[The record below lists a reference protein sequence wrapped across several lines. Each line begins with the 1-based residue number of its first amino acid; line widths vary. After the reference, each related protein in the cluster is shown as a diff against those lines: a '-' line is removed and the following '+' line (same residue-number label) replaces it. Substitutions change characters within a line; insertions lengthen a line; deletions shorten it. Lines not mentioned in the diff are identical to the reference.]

1 MSSKNITMEER
12 IETAIRNTQD
22 LYLSDTLP
30 WVVGYSGGKDST
42 ATLQL
47 IWKAIS
53 ALPADR
59 RSKPIHVIS
68 TDTLVE
74 NPVVAIWVTNS
85 LMAMQKAA
93 QEQQMPVI
101 PHRLTPKL
109 EDRFWVNLIGKGYP
123 APRPLFRWCTS
134 RLKINASNTF
144 ITELANNQGEAIL
157 VLGSRKAESQARDKV
172 LSRYQNST
180 RELLSR
186 NAETNLDRVWVYT
199 PVSTWTSDD
208 VWEYLIENENPWN
221 YDNIELF
228 HIYRG
233 ATPDAECP
241 LVVDKSTPSCGDSRF
256 GCFVCTMVSE
266 DKSMQAM
273 IQNDEDRRWM
283 MPLLNFRN
291 EFLKTEGDR
300 DLREFTKMDG
310 SLQLQFIALRSG
322 GRATPSSRPG
332 KVVDEKVVKRLTTTS
347 IDEEGY
353 PLPNRKVLVLETRV
367 LESDGEKRETTYK
380 VEKIATLVHG
390 PYTQKYRETML
401 EELLRAQETIRGN
414 LPESVSEF
422 SIITPEELEEIRR
435 IWVLQKREFEDSV
448 PDIYL
453 RATERAYPSPELDE
467 TTPFRPDDIRLLRD
481 VCMEMAID
489 SPQSRPFDSKQMLF
503 NVLREQLGIQHGYRG
518 AIRRVGL
525 HRELENVLEMR
536 SFDSEDQALD
546 FALQRKAG
554 GNELMYEMRDA
565 ADVFTYIPEK
575 QPVQEQE
582 A

>member
-1 MSSKNITMEER
+1 MVIENITMEKR

-53 ALPADR
+53 ALPVGK

-85 LMAMQKAA
+85 LEAMQKAA
-93 QEQQMPVI
+93 QEQQMPII

-157 VLGSRKAESQARDKV
+157 VLGSRKAESNARDKV
-172 LSRYQNST
+172 LARYENST

-186 NAETNLDRVWVYT
+186 NADANLDRVWVYT

-208 VWEYLIENENPWN
+208 VWEYLIENGNPWN

-273 IQNDEDRRWM
+273 IQNAEDRRWM

-300 DLREFTKMDG
+300 DLREFTKMGG
-310 SLQLQFIALRSG
+310 SLQLQFLSMRSA
-322 GRATPSSRPG
+322 GRAVPSLRPG
-332 KVVDEKVVKRLTTTS
+332 KVVDEKVVKRLTATS
-347 IDEEGY
+347 VIEERY

-367 LESDGEKRETTYK
+367 VEENGEKRETTYR

-422 SIITPEELEEIRR
+422 SIITPEELEEIRK
-435 IWVLQKREFEDSV
+435 IWVIQKREFEDSV
-448 PDIYL
+448 PDIYF
-453 RATERAYPSPELDE
+453 RATGRGYTNPELDE

-481 VCMEMAID
+481 VCMEMAIEE
-489 SPQSRPFDSKQMLF
+489 PQSGPLDSKQLLF

-525 HRELENVLEMR
+525 HSELEDVLEMR
-536 SFDSEDQALD
+536 SFDNEDQALD

-565 ADVFTYIPEK
+565 SDVFTYIPEE
-575 QPVQEQE
+575 QPAQELE

>member
-1 MSSKNITMEER
+1 MSKENITMEDR

-47 IWKAIS
+47 IWKAIA
-53 ALPADR
+53 ALPVDK

-85 LMAMQKAA
+85 LIAMQKAA
-93 QEQQMPVI
+93 TEQEMPII

-109 EDRFWVNLIGKGYP
+109 EDRFWVNLIGRGYP

-172 LSRYQNST
+172 LARYENST

-186 NAETNLDRVWVYT
+186 NADANLDRVWVYT

-291 EFLKTEGDR
+291 EYLKTEGDR
-300 DLREFTKMDG
+300 GLREFTKMGG
-310 SLQLQFIALRSG
+310 SLQLQFLGVKSG
-322 GRATPSSRPG
+322 GRTAPSRPG
-332 KVVDEKVVKRLTTTS
+332 KVVSEKVVRRLTATS
-347 IDEEGY
+347 DGEEGY
-353 PLPNRKVLVLETRV
+353 PMPNRKVLILETRV
-367 LESDGEKRETTYK
+367 VEADGEKRDTTYK
-380 VEKIATLVHG
+380 IEKIATLVHG
-390 PYTQKYRETML
+390 PYTQNYREAML
-401 EELLRAQETIRGN
+401 EALLRAQETIRNN
-414 LPESVSEF
+414 LPESISEF

-435 IWVLQKREFEDSV
+435 IWVIQKREFEDSV
-448 PDIYL
+448 PDIFL
-453 RATERAYPSPELDE
+453 RATGKAYPIPELDE
-467 TTPFRPDDIRLLRD
+467 TTPFRPEDIRLLRD
-481 VCMEMAID
+481 VCMDMAID
-489 SPQSRPFDSKQMLF
+489 SPQSGPLDSKQLLF
-503 NVLREQLGIQHGYRG
+503 TVLRNQLGIQHSYRG

-525 HRELENVLEMR
+525 HGELEDMLETR
-536 SFDSEDQALD
+536 SFDNEDEALD

-565 ADVFTYIPEK
+565 SDVFAYIPEE
-575 QPVQEQE
+575 QPAQELE
-582 A
+582 V

>member
-1 MSSKNITMEER
+1 MGKEKITMEER

-47 IWKAIS
+47 IWNAI
-53 ALPADR
+53 ALLPVDK
-59 RSKPIHVIS
+59 RSKTIHVIS

-85 LMAMQKAA
+85 LLAMEKAA
-93 QEQQMPVI
+93 TEQEMPIV

-109 EDRFWVNLIGKGYP
+109 EDRFWVNLIGRGYP

-157 VLGSRKAESQARDKV
+157 VLGSRKAESLARDKV
-172 LSRYQNST
+172 LARYENST

-186 NAETNLDRVWVYT
+186 NADANLDRVWVYT
-199 PVSTWTSDD
+199 PVSTWSSND

-300 DLREFTKMDG
+300 GLREFTKMG
-310 SLQLQFIALRSG
+310 GGLQLQFLNVKSG
-322 GRATPSSRPG
+322 GRTTPSRPG
-332 KVVDEKVVKRLTTTS
+332 KVVSEKVVKRLTSTS
-347 IDEEGY
+347 DGDEDY
-353 PLPNRKVLVLETRV
+353 PMPNRKVLILETRMV
-367 LESDGEKRETTYK
+367 EVDGIKRETTYK
-380 VEKIATLVHG
+380 IEKVATLVHG
-390 PYTQKYRETML
+390 PYTQNYRESML
-401 EELLRAQETIRGN
+401 EALLRAQETIRNN
-414 LPESVSEF
+414 LPESIPEF

-435 IWVLQKREFEDSV
+435 IWVIQKREFEDSV
-448 PDIYL
+448 PDIFL
-453 RATERAYPSPELDE
+453 RATGRTYPIPDLDE
-467 TTPFRPDDIRLLRD
+467 TTPFRAEDIRLLRD

-489 SPQSRPFDSKQMLF
+489 SPQSGPLDSKHLLF
-503 NVLREQLGIQHGYRG
+503 NVLRNQLGIQHSYRG

-525 HRELENVLEMR
+525 HSELEDLLETR
-536 SFDSEDQALD
+536 SFDNEDQALD
-546 FALQRKAG
+546 FALQRTAG

-565 ADVFTYIPEK
+565 ADVFAYIAEE
-575 QPVQEQE
+575 QPVQELE
-582 A
+582 V

>member
-1 MSSKNITMEER
+1 MSKENITMEDR

-47 IWKAIS
+47 IWKAIA
-53 ALPADR
+53 ALPVDK

-85 LMAMQKAA
+85 LIAMQKAA
-93 QEQQMPVI
+93 TEQEMPII

-109 EDRFWVNLIGKGYP
+109 EDRFWVNLIGRGYP

-172 LSRYQNST
+172 LARYENST

-186 NAETNLDRVWVYT
+186 NADANLDRVWVYT

-241 LVVDKSTPSCGDSRF
+241 LVIDKSTPSCGDSRF

-291 EFLKTEGDR
+291 EYLKTEGDR
-300 DLREFTKMDG
+300 GLREFTKMG
-310 SLQLQFIALRSG
+310 GTLQLQFLGVKSG
-322 GRATPSSRPG
+322 GRTAPSRPG
-332 KVVDEKVVKRLTTTS
+332 KVVSEKVVRRLTATS
-347 IDEEGY
+347 DGEEGY
-353 PLPNRKVLVLETRV
+353 PMPNRKVLILETRV
-367 LESDGEKRETTYK
+367 VEADGEKRETTYK
-380 VEKIATLVHG
+380 IEKIATLVHG
-390 PYTQKYRETML
+390 PYTQNYREAML
-401 EELLRAQETIRGN
+401 EALLRAQETIRNN
-414 LPESVSEF
+414 LPESISEF

-435 IWVLQKREFEDSV
+435 IWVIQKREFEDSV
-448 PDIYL
+448 PDIFL
-453 RATERAYPSPELDE
+453 RATGKAYPIPELDE
-467 TTPFRPDDIRLLRD
+467 TTPFRPEDIRLLRD
-481 VCMEMAID
+481 VCMDMAID
-489 SPQSRPFDSKQMLF
+489 SPQSGPLDSKQLLF
-503 NVLREQLGIQHGYRG
+503 TVLRNQLGIQHSYRG

-525 HRELENVLEMR
+525 HGELEDMLETR
-536 SFDSEDQALD
+536 SFDNEDEALD

-565 ADVFTYIPEK
+565 SDVFAYIPEE
-575 QPVQEQE
+575 QPAQELE
-582 A
+582 V

>member
-1 MSSKNITMEER
+1 MSIENITMEIR
-12 IETAIRNTQD
+12 IEAAIRNTQD

-47 IWKAIS
+47 IWRAIS
-53 ALPADR
+53 ELPIEKR
-59 RSKPIHVIS
+59 TKPIHVIS

-85 LMAMQKAA
+85 LSAMQKAA
-93 QEQQMPVI
+93 KDQGMPIV

-123 APRPLFRWCTS
+123 APRPMFRWCTS
-134 RLKINASNTF
+134 RLKISASNTF
-144 ITELANNQGEAIL
+144 ISEIANSHGEAIL
-157 VLGSRKAESQARDKV
+157 VLGSRKAESSARNKV
-172 LSRYQNST
+172 LTRYENST

-186 NAETNLDRVWVYT
+186 NSDASLDRVWVYT
-199 PVSTWTSDD
+199 PISDWTNDD
-208 VWEYLIENENPWN
+208 VWEYLIEHQNPWN

-291 EFLKTEGDR
+291 EYLKTDGDR
-300 DLREFTKMDG
+300 EVREFTKMDG
-310 SLQLQFIALRSG
+310 TLQLQFLNVKHD
-322 GRATPSSRPG
+322 GRTAPTRPG
-332 KVVDEKVVKRLTTTS
+332 KVVSERIVRRLTTNTDS
-347 IDEEGY
+347 EGGY
-353 PLPNRKVLVLETRV
+353 PIPNRRVLIQETRMV
-367 LESDGEKRETTYK
+367 EMDGEKHEITYK
-380 VEKIATLVHG
+380 IEKVAVLVHG
-390 PYTQKYRETML
+390 PYTQNYRETML
-401 EELLRAQETIRGN
+401 EALLRAQETIRSN

-422 SIITPEELEEIRR
+422 SIITVEELEEIRR
-435 IWVLQKREFEDSV
+435 IWVIQKREFEDSV
-448 PDIYL
+448 PDIFL
-453 RATERAYPSPELDE
+453 RSTGQVYPSPDLDE
-467 TTPFRPDDIRLLRD
+467 TTPFRPEDIRLLRD
-481 VCMEMAID
+481 VCVDMAINT
-489 SPQSRPFDSKQMLF
+489 PQSGPQDASQLLF
-503 NVLREQLGIQHGYRG
+503 GVLRDQLGIQHSYRG

-525 HRELENVLEMR
+525 LSDLERVLETK
-536 SFDSEDQALD
+536 SFENEDQALD

-565 ADVFTYIPEK
+565 IDIFAYVPED
-575 QPVQEQE
+575 QSLQELE
-582 A
+582 T

>member
-1 MSSKNITMEER
+1 MEDR

-47 IWKAIS
+47 IWKAIA
-53 ALPADR
+53 ALPVDKRA
-59 RSKPIHVIS
+59 KPIHVIS

-85 LMAMQKAA
+85 LLAMQKAA
-93 QEQQMPVI
+93 AELRMPVI

-109 EDRFWVNLIGKGYP
+109 DDRFWVNLIGRGYP

-144 ITELANNQGEAIL
+144 ISELANNQGEAIL

-172 LSRYQNST
+172 LARYENST

-186 NAETNLDRVWVYT
+186 NAGANLDRVWVYT
-199 PVSTWTSDD
+199 PVSTWTSND

-291 EFLKTEGDR
+291 EYLKTEGDR
-300 DLREFTKMDG
+300 GLREFTKMG
-310 SLQLQFIALRSG
+310 GGLQLQFLSVKSG
-322 GRATPSSRPG
+322 GRTAPSRPG
-332 KVVDEKVVKRLTTTS
+332 KVVSEKVVRRLTSTS
-347 IDEEGY
+347 DGEEGY
-353 PLPNRKVLVLETRV
+353 PMPNRKVLVLETRIV
-367 LESDGEKRETTYK
+367 EVDGVKRETTYK
-380 VEKIATLVHG
+380 IEKVATLVHG
-390 PYTQKYRETML
+390 PYTQSYRESML
-401 EELLRAQETIRGN
+401 EALLRAQETIRNN
-414 LPESVSEF
+414 LPESISEF

-435 IWVLQKREFEDSV
+435 IWVIQKREFEDSV
-448 PDIYL
+448 PDIFF
-453 RATERAYPSPELDE
+453 RATGKAYPIPELDE
-467 TTPFRPDDIRLLRD
+467 TTPFRAEDIRLLRD
-481 VCMEMAID
+481 VCMDMAID
-489 SPQSRPFDSKQMLF
+489 SPQSGPLDSKQLLF
-503 NVLREQLGIQHGYRG
+503 NVLRNQLGIQHSYRG
-518 AIRRVGL
+518 AVRRVGL
-525 HRELENVLEMR
+525 LSELEEMLETR
-536 SFDSEDQALD
+536 SFDNEDQALD
-546 FALQRKAG
+546 FALQRTAG

-565 ADVFTYIPEK
+565 ADVFAYIPEE
-575 QPVQEQE
+575 QPAQELE
-582 A
+582 V

>member
-1 MSSKNITMEER
+1 MEDR

-47 IWKAIS
+47 IWKAIA
-53 ALPADR
+53 ALPVDK

-85 LMAMQKAA
+85 LIAMQKAA
-93 QEQQMPVI
+93 TEQEMPII

-109 EDRFWVNLIGKGYP
+109 EDRFWVNLIGRGYP

-172 LSRYQNST
+172 LARYENST

-186 NAETNLDRVWVYT
+186 NADANLDRVWVYT

-241 LVVDKSTPSCGDSRF
+241 LVIDKSTPSCGDSRF

-291 EFLKTEGDR
+291 EYLKTEGDR
-300 DLREFTKMDG
+300 GLREFTKMGG
-310 SLQLQFIALRSG
+310 SLQLQFLGVKSG
-322 GRATPSSRPG
+322 GRTAPSRPG
-332 KVVDEKVVKRLTTTS
+332 KVVSEKVVRRLTATS
-347 IDEEGY
+347 DGEEGY
-353 PLPNRKVLVLETRV
+353 PMPNRKVLVLETRV
-367 LESDGEKRETTYK
+367 VEADGEKRETTYK
-380 VEKIATLVHG
+380 IEKIATLVHG
-390 PYTQKYRETML
+390 PYTQNYREAML
-401 EELLRAQETIRGN
+401 EALLRAQETIRNN
-414 LPESVSEF
+414 LPESISEF

-435 IWVLQKREFEDSV
+435 IWVIQKREFEDSV
-448 PDIYL
+448 PDIFL
-453 RATERAYPSPELDE
+453 RATGKAYPIPELDE
-467 TTPFRPDDIRLLRD
+467 TTPFRPEDIRLLRD
-481 VCMEMAID
+481 VCMDMAID
-489 SPQSRPFDSKQMLF
+489 SPQSGPLDSKQLLF
-503 NVLREQLGIQHGYRG
+503 TVLRNQLGIQHSYRG

-525 HRELENVLEMR
+525 HGELEDMLETR
-536 SFDSEDQALD
+536 SFDNEDEALD

-565 ADVFTYIPEK
+565 SDVFAYIPEE
-575 QPVQEQE
+575 QPAQELE
-582 A
+582 V

>member
-1 MSSKNITMEER
+1 MEDR

-47 IWKAIS
+47 IWKAIA
-53 ALPADR
+53 ALPVDK

-85 LMAMQKAA
+85 LIAMQKAA
-93 QEQQMPVI
+93 TEQEMPII

-109 EDRFWVNLIGKGYP
+109 EDRFWVNLIGRGYP

-172 LSRYQNST
+172 LARYENST
-180 RELLSR
+180 RALLSR
-186 NAETNLDRVWVYT
+186 NADANLDRVWVYT

-241 LVVDKSTPSCGDSRF
+241 LVIDKSTPSCGDSRF

-291 EFLKTEGDR
+291 EYLKTEGDR
-300 DLREFTKMDG
+300 GLREFTKMGG
-310 SLQLQFIALRSG
+310 SLQLQFLGVKSG
-322 GRATPSSRPG
+322 GRTAPSRPG
-332 KVVDEKVVKRLTTTS
+332 KVVSEKVVRRLTATS
-347 IDEEGY
+347 DGEEGY
-353 PLPNRKVLVLETRV
+353 PMPNRKVLILETRV
-367 LESDGEKRETTYK
+367 VEADGEKRETTYK
-380 VEKIATLVHG
+380 IEKIATLVHG
-390 PYTQKYRETML
+390 PYTQNYREAML
-401 EELLRAQETIRGN
+401 EALLRAQETIRNN
-414 LPESVSEF
+414 LPESISEF

-435 IWVLQKREFEDSV
+435 IWVIQKREFEDSV
-448 PDIYL
+448 PDIFL
-453 RATERAYPSPELDE
+453 RATGKAYPIPELDE
-467 TTPFRPDDIRLLRD
+467 TTPFRPEDIRLLRD
-481 VCMEMAID
+481 VCMDMAID
-489 SPQSRPFDSKQMLF
+489 SPQSGPLDSKQLLF
-503 NVLREQLGIQHGYRG
+503 TVLRNQLGIQHSYRG

-525 HRELENVLEMR
+525 HGELEDMLETR
-536 SFDSEDQALD
+536 SFDNEDEALD

-565 ADVFTYIPEK
+565 SDVFAYIPEE
-575 QPVQEQE
+575 QPAQELE
-582 A
+582 V

>member
-1 MSSKNITMEER
+1 MSKENITMEDR

-47 IWKAIS
+47 IWKAIA
-53 ALPADR
+53 ALPVDK

-85 LMAMQKAA
+85 LIAMQKAA
-93 QEQQMPVI
+93 TEQEMPII

-109 EDRFWVNLIGKGYP
+109 EDRFWVNLIGRGYP

-172 LSRYQNST
+172 LARYENST
-180 RELLSR
+180 RALLSR
-186 NAETNLDRVWVYT
+186 NADANLDRVWVYT

-241 LVVDKSTPSCGDSRF
+241 LVIDKSTPSCGDSRF

-291 EFLKTEGDR
+291 EYLKTEGDR
-300 DLREFTKMDG
+300 GLREFTKMGG
-310 SLQLQFIALRSG
+310 SLQLQFLGVKSG
-322 GRATPSSRPG
+322 GRTAPSRPG
-332 KVVDEKVVKRLTTTS
+332 KVVSEKVVRRLTATS
-347 IDEEGY
+347 DGEEGY
-353 PLPNRKVLVLETRV
+353 PMPNRKVLILETRV
-367 LESDGEKRETTYK
+367 VEADGEKRETTYK
-380 VEKIATLVHG
+380 IEKIATLVHG
-390 PYTQKYRETML
+390 PYTQNYREAML
-401 EELLRAQETIRGN
+401 EALLRAQETIRNN
-414 LPESVSEF
+414 LPESISEF

-435 IWVLQKREFEDSV
+435 IWVIQKREFEDSV
-448 PDIYL
+448 PDIFL
-453 RATERAYPSPELDE
+453 RATGKAYPIPELDE
-467 TTPFRPDDIRLLRD
+467 TTPFRPEDIRLLRD
-481 VCMEMAID
+481 VCMDMAID
-489 SPQSRPFDSKQMLF
+489 SPQSGPLDSKQLLF
-503 NVLREQLGIQHGYRG
+503 TVLRNQLGIQHSYRG

-525 HRELENVLEMR
+525 HGELEDMLETR
-536 SFDSEDQALD
+536 SFDNEDEALD

-565 ADVFTYIPEK
+565 SDVFAYIPEE
-575 QPVQEQE
+575 QPAQELE
-582 A
+582 V

>member
-1 MSSKNITMEER
+1 MSKKNITMKDR

-47 IWKAIS
+47 IWKAVA
-53 ALPADR
+53 ALPVEK

-85 LMAMQKAA
+85 LTAMQKAA
-93 QEQQMPVI
+93 HEQEMPII

-109 EDRFWVNLIGKGYP
+109 EDRFWVNLIGRGYP

-157 VLGSRKAESQARDKV
+157 VLGSRKAESNARDKV
-172 LSRYQNST
+172 LARYENST

-186 NAETNLDRVWVYT
+186 NSDANLDRVWVYT

-208 VWEYLIENENPWN
+208 VWEYLIENKNPWN
-221 YDNIELF
+221 YDNMELF

-233 ATPDAECP
+233 ATADAECP

-283 MPLLNFRN
+283 MPLLSFRN
-291 EFLKTEGDR
+291 EYLKTEGDR
-300 DLREFTKMDG
+300 GLREFTKMG
-310 SLQLQFIALRSG
+310 GGLQLQFLSVKNG
-322 GRATPSSRPG
+322 GRTAPSRPG
-332 KVVDEKVVKRLTTTS
+332 KVVSEKVVRRLTSTS
-347 IDEEGY
+347 DGEEGY
-353 PLPNRKVLVLETRV
+353 PMPNRKVLVLETRMV
-367 LESDGEKRETTYK
+367 EVDGEKRETTYK
-380 VEKIATLVHG
+380 IEKVATLVHG
-390 PYTQKYRETML
+390 PYTQNYREAML
-401 EELLRAQETIRGN
+401 EALLRAQETIRNN
-414 LPESVSEF
+414 LPESIAEF

-435 IWVLQKREFEDSV
+435 IWVIQKREFEDSV
-448 PDIYL
+448 PDIFF
-453 RATERAYPSPELDE
+453 RATGKAYPIPELDE
-467 TTPFRPDDIRLLRD
+467 TTPFRPEDIRLLRD
-481 VCMEMAID
+481 VCMDMAID
-489 SPQSRPFDSKQMLF
+489 SPQSGPLDSKQLLF
-503 NVLREQLGIQHGYRG
+503 NVLRNQLGIQHSYRG

-525 HRELENVLEMR
+525 QAELEDMLETR
-536 SFDSEDQALD
+536 SFDNEEQALD

-565 ADVFTYIPEK
+565 ADVFAYIQEE
-575 QPVQEQE
+575 QPAQELE

>member
-1 MSSKNITMEER
+1 MSKENITMDER
-12 IETAIRNTQD
+12 IDTAIRNTQD

-47 IWKAIS
+47 IWKAIA
-53 ALPADR
+53 ALPVDK

-85 LMAMQKAA
+85 LIAMQKAA
-93 QEQQMPVI
+93 TEQEMPVI

-109 EDRFWVNLIGKGYP
+109 EDRFWVNLIGRGYP

-172 LSRYQNST
+172 LARYENST

-186 NAETNLDRVWVYT
+186 NADANLDRVWVYT

-291 EFLKTEGDR
+291 EYLKTEGDR
-300 DLREFTKMDG
+300 GLREFTKMGG
-310 SLQLQFIALRSG
+310 SLQLQFLGVKSG
-322 GRATPSSRPG
+322 GHTAPSRPG
-332 KVVDEKVVKRLTTTS
+332 KVVSEKVLRRLTATS
-347 IDEEGY
+347 DGEEGY
-353 PLPNRKVLVLETRV
+353 PMPNRKVLVLETRLV
-367 LESDGEKRETTYK
+367 EADGDKRETTYK
-380 VEKIATLVHG
+380 IEKIATLVHG
-390 PYTQKYRETML
+390 PYTQNYREAML
-401 EELLRAQETIRGN
+401 EALLRAQETIRNN
-414 LPESVSEF
+414 LPESISEF

-435 IWVLQKREFEDSV
+435 IWVIQKREFEDSV
-448 PDIYL
+448 PDIFF
-453 RATERAYPSPELDE
+453 RATGKAYPIPELDE
-467 TTPFRPDDIRLLRD
+467 TTPFRPEDIRLLRD
-481 VCMEMAID
+481 VCMDMAID
-489 SPQSRPFDSKQMLF
+489 SPQSGPLDSKQLLF
-503 NVLREQLGIQHGYRG
+503 NVLRNQLGIQHSYRG

-525 HRELENVLEMR
+525 HGELEDMLETR
-536 SFDSEDQALD
+536 SFDNEDEALD

-565 ADVFTYIPEK
+565 SDVFAFIPEE
-575 QPVQEQE
+575 QPAQELE

>member
-1 MSSKNITMEER
+1 MEDR

-47 IWKAIS
+47 IWLAIS
-53 ALPADR
+53 ALPVEKR
-59 RSKPIHVIS
+59 TKPIHVIS

-85 LMAMQKAA
+85 LSAMLKAA
-93 QEQQMPVI
+93 QVQEMPII

-123 APRPLFRWCTS
+123 APRPMFRWCTS
-134 RLKINASNTF
+134 RLKISASNKF
-144 ITELANNQGEAIL
+144 ITEMASSHGEAIL
-157 VLGSRKAESQARDKV
+157 VLGTRKAESSARDKV
-172 LSRYQNST
+172 LARYENST

-186 NAETNLDRVWVYT
+186 NSDASLDRVWVYT

-208 VWEYLIENENPWN
+208 VWEYLIEHKNPWN

-273 IQNDEDRRWM
+273 IQNNEDKQWM

-291 EFLKTEGDR
+291 EYLKTDGDR
-300 DLREFTKMDG
+300 ELREFTKMDG
-310 SLQLQFIALRSG
+310 SLQLQFLNVRQG
-322 GRATPSSRPG
+322 GRTAPTRPG
-332 KVVDEKVVKRLTTTS
+332 KVISERVVRRLTAS
-347 IDEEGY
+347 SDSEEGY
-353 PLPNRKVLVLETRV
+353 PMPNRRVLILETRIV
-367 LESDGEKRETTYK
+367 EENGEKRETTYK
-380 VEKIATLVHG
+380 IEKVAVLVHG
-390 PYTQKYRETML
+390 PYTQNYREIML
-401 EELLRAQETIRGN
+401 EELLRAQETIRSN

-422 SIITPEELEEIRR
+422 SILTLEELEEIRR
-435 IWVLQKREFEDSV
+435 IWVNQKREFEDSL
-448 PDIYL
+448 PDIFL
-453 RATERAYPSPELDE
+453 RATGEIYPSPELDE
-467 TTPFRPDDIRLLRD
+467 TTPFRPEDVRLLRD
-481 VCMEMAID
+481 VCMNMAID
-489 SPQSRPFDSKQMLF
+489 VPQSGPKDSKQLLF
-503 NVLREQLGIQHGYRG
+503 GVLRDLLGVQHSYRG

-525 HRELENVLEMR
+525 HGELEDILETR
-536 SFDSEDQALD
+536 SFENEEQALD

-554 GNELMYEMRDA
+554 GNELMYEMRDS
-565 ADVFTYIPEK
+565 ADVFAYIPED
-575 QPVQEQE
+575 QSIQELE

>member
-1 MSSKNITMEER
+1 MSKENITMEDR

-47 IWKAIS
+47 IWKAIA
-53 ALPADR
+53 ALPVDK

-85 LMAMQKAA
+85 LIAMQKAA
-93 QEQQMPVI
+93 TEQEMPII

-109 EDRFWVNLIGKGYP
+109 EDRFWVNLIGRGYP

-172 LSRYQNST
+172 LARYENST

-186 NAETNLDRVWVYT
+186 NADANLDRVWVYT

-283 MPLLNFRN
+283 MPLLSFRN
-291 EFLKTEGDR
+291 EYLKTEGDR
-300 DLREFTKMDG
+300 GLREFTKMGG
-310 SLQLQFIALRSG
+310 SLQLQFLGVKSG
-322 GRATPSSRPG
+322 GRTAPSRPG
-332 KVVDEKVVKRLTTTS
+332 KVVSEKVVRRLTSTS
-347 IDEEGY
+347 DGEEGY
-353 PLPNRKVLVLETRV
+353 PMPNRKVLVLETRV
-367 LESDGEKRETTYK
+367 VEGDGETRETTYK
-380 VEKIATLVHG
+380 IEKIATLVHG
-390 PYTQKYRETML
+390 PYTQNYREAML
-401 EELLRAQETIRGN
+401 EALLRAQETIRNN
-414 LPESVSEF
+414 LPESISEF

-435 IWVLQKREFEDSV
+435 IWVIQKREFEDSV
-448 PDIYL
+448 PDIFL
-453 RATERAYPSPELDE
+453 RATGKAYPIPELDE
-467 TTPFRPDDIRLLRD
+467 TTPFRPEDIRLLRD
-481 VCMEMAID
+481 VCMDMAID
-489 SPQSRPFDSKQMLF
+489 SPQSGPLDSKQLLF
-503 NVLREQLGIQHGYRG
+503 TVLRNQLGIQHSYRG

-525 HRELENVLEMR
+525 HGELEDMLETR
-536 SFDSEDQALD
+536 SFDNEDEALD

-565 ADVFTYIPEK
+565 SDVFAYIPEE
-575 QPVQEQE
+575 QPAQELE
-582 A
+582 V

>member
-1 MSSKNITMEER
+1 MSKENITMEDR

-47 IWKAIS
+47 IWKAIA
-53 ALPADR
+53 ALPVEK

-85 LMAMQKAA
+85 LIAMQKAA
-93 QEQQMPVI
+93 TEQEMPII

-109 EDRFWVNLIGKGYP
+109 EDRFWVNLIGRGYP

-144 ITELANNQGEAIL
+144 ITEMASSHGEAIL
-157 VLGSRKAESQARDKV
+157 VLGSRKAESFARDKV
-172 LSRYQNST
+172 LARYENST

-186 NAETNLDRVWVYT
+186 NADSNLDRVWVYT

-208 VWEYLIENENPWN
+208 VWEYLIEDENPWN

-283 MPLLNFRN
+283 MPLLKFRN
-291 EFLKTEGDR
+291 EYLKTDGDR
-300 DLREFTKMDG
+300 GLREFTKMGG
-310 SLQLQFIALRSG
+310 SLQLQFLNVRHD
-322 GRATPSSRPG
+322 GRTAPSRPG
-332 KVVDEKVVKRLTTTS
+332 KVVSEKVVRRLTATS
-347 IDEEGY
+347 DEEEDY
-353 PLPNRKVLVLETRV
+353 PMPNRKVLVLETRV
-367 LESDGEKRETTYK
+367 VEVDGEKRETIYK
-380 VEKIATLVHG
+380 IEKVATLVHG
-390 PYTQKYRETML
+390 PYTQNYREAML
-401 EELLRAQETIRGN
+401 EELLRAQETIRNN
-414 LPESVSEF
+414 LPESISEF

-435 IWVLQKREFEDSV
+435 IWVIQKREFEDSV
-448 PDIYL
+448 PDIFL
-453 RATERAYPSPELDE
+453 RVTGKAYPSPELDE
-467 TTPFRPDDIRLLRD
+467 TTPFRPEDIRLLRD
-481 VCMEMAID
+481 VCMDMAID
-489 SPQSRPFDSKQMLF
+489 SPQSGPLDSKQLLF
-503 NVLREQLGIQHGYRG
+503 TVLRNQLGIQHSYRG

-525 HRELENVLEMR
+525 HGELEDMLETR
-536 SFDSEDQALD
+536 SFDNEDQALD

-565 ADVFTYIPEK
+565 ADVFAYISEE
-575 QPVQEQE
+575 QPVQELE
-582 A
+582 V

>member
-1 MSSKNITMEER
+1 MSKENITMEDR

-47 IWKAIS
+47 IWKAIA
-53 ALPADR
+53 ALPVDK

-85 LMAMQKAA
+85 LIAMQKAA
-93 QEQQMPVI
+93 TEQEMPII

-109 EDRFWVNLIGKGYP
+109 EDRFWVNLIGRGYP

-172 LSRYQNST
+172 LARYENST

-186 NAETNLDRVWVYT
+186 NADANLDRVWVYT

-241 LVVDKSTPSCGDSRF
+241 LVIDKSTPSCGDSRF

-291 EFLKTEGDR
+291 EYLKTEGDR
-300 DLREFTKMDG
+300 GLREFTKMGG
-310 SLQLQFIALRSG
+310 SLQLQFLGVKSG
-322 GRATPSSRPG
+322 GRTAPSRPG
-332 KVVDEKVVKRLTTTS
+332 KVVSEKVVRRLTATS
-347 IDEEGY
+347 DGEEGY
-353 PLPNRKVLVLETRV
+353 PMPNRKVLVLETRV
-367 LESDGEKRETTYK
+367 VEADGEKRETTYK
-380 VEKIATLVHG
+380 IEKIATLVHG
-390 PYTQKYRETML
+390 PYTQNYREAML
-401 EELLRAQETIRGN
+401 EALLRAQETIRNN
-414 LPESVSEF
+414 LPESISEF

-435 IWVLQKREFEDSV
+435 IWVIQKREFEDSV
-448 PDIYL
+448 PDIFL
-453 RATERAYPSPELDE
+453 RATGKAYPIPELDE
-467 TTPFRPDDIRLLRD
+467 TTPFRPEDIRLLRD

-489 SPQSRPFDSKQMLF
+489 SPQSGPLDSKQLLF
-503 NVLREQLGIQHGYRG
+503 TVLRNQLGIQHSYRG

-525 HRELENVLEMR
+525 HGELEDMLETR
-536 SFDSEDQALD
+536 SFDNEDEALD

-565 ADVFTYIPEK
+565 SDVFAYIPEE
-575 QPVQEQE
+575 QPAQELE
-582 A
+582 V

>member
-1 MSSKNITMEER
+1 MNIEIEDR

-53 ALPADR
+53 ALPVAK

-85 LMAMQKAA
+85 LVAMQKAA
-93 QEQQMPVI
+93 QEQEMPIV

-109 EDRFWVNLIGKGYP
+109 EDRFWVNLIGRGYP

-144 ITELANNQGEAIL
+144 ITELANSQGEAIL
-157 VLGSRKAESQARDKV
+157 VLGSRKAESSARDRV
-172 LSRYQNST
+172 LAKYENST

-186 NAETNLDRVWVYT
+186 NADANLDRVWVYT

-208 VWEYLIENENPWN
+208 VWEYLIENKNPWN

-291 EFLKTEGDR
+291 EYLKTDGDR
-300 DLREFTKMDG
+300 GLREFTKMG
-310 SLQLQFIALRSG
+310 GNLQLQFLNVKNG
-322 GRATPSSRPG
+322 GRIAPSRPG
-332 KVVDEKVVKRLTTTS
+332 KVVSEKVVKRLSTAS
-347 IDEEGY
+347 VDDEGY
-353 PLPNRKVLVLETRV
+353 PIPNRKVLVLETRV
-367 LESDGEKRETTYK
+367 VEVDGNKRETTYK
-380 VEKIATLVHG
+380 IEKIATLVHG
-390 PYTQKYRETML
+390 PYTQNYREKML
-401 EELLRAQETIRGN
+401 EELLRAQETIRLN
-414 LPESVSEF
+414 LPKSVSEF

-435 IWVLQKREFEDSV
+435 IWVSQKREFEDSV
-448 PDIYL
+448 PDIYF
-453 RATERAYPSPELDE
+453 RATGKTYPSPELDE

-481 VCMEMAID
+481 VCMDMAID
-489 SPQSRPFDSKQMLF
+489 APQSGPLNSQQLLF
-503 NVLREQLGIQHGYRG
+503 NVLREQLGIQHSYRG

-525 HRELENVLEMR
+525 HGELENVLEMR
-536 SFDSEDQALD
+536 SFENEDQALE
-546 FALQRKAG
+546 FALQQKAG

-565 ADVFTYIPEK
+565 SDVFSYIPED
-575 QPVQEQE
+575 QSVQGLEE
-582 A
+582 

>member
-1 MSSKNITMEER
+1 MSKKNITMEDR

-53 ALPADR
+53 VLPVAK

-85 LMAMQKAA
+85 LVAMQKAA
-93 QEQQMPVI
+93 QEQEMPI
-101 PHRLTPKL
+101 TPHRLTPKL
-109 EDRFWVNLIGKGYP
+109 EDRFWVNLMGRGYP

-157 VLGSRKAESQARDKV
+157 VLGSRKAESSARDKV
-172 LSRYQNST
+172 LAKYESST

-186 NAETNLDRVWVYT
+186 NADANLDRVWVYT

-283 MPLLNFRN
+283 MPLLDFRN
-291 EFLKTEGDR
+291 EYLKTDGDR
-300 DLREFTKMDG
+300 GLREFTKMGG
-310 SLQLQFIALRSG
+310 SLQLQFLNVKSG
-322 GRATPSSRPG
+322 GRTAPSRPG
-332 KVVDEKVVKRLTTTS
+332 KVVSEKVVKRLTATS
-347 IDEEGY
+347 ANEEGY
-353 PLPNRKVLVLETRV
+353 PMPNRKVLVLETRV
-367 LESDGEKRETTYK
+367 VEVDGNKRETTYK
-380 VEKIATLVHG
+380 VEKIAILVHG
-390 PYTQKYRETML
+390 PYTQNYREKML

-414 LPESVSEF
+414 LPKSVSEF

-435 IWVLQKREFEDSV
+435 IWVIQKREFEDSV
-448 PDIYL
+448 PDIFL
-453 RATERAYPSPELDE
+453 RATGKAYSSPELDE

-481 VCMEMAID
+481 VCMDMAID
-489 SPQSRPFDSKQMLF
+489 APQSGPLDSKQMLF
-503 NVLREQLGIQHGYRG
+503 NVLREQLGIQHSYRG

-525 HRELENVLEMR
+525 HGELEDVLEMR
-536 SFDSEDQALD
+536 SFENEDQALD

-554 GNELMYEMRDA
+554 GNELMYELRDA
-565 ADVFTYIPEK
+565 SDVFAYIPEE
-575 QPVQEQE
+575 QPVQELE
-582 A
+582 E

>member
-1 MSSKNITMEER
+1 MSSKNITMEDR

-53 ALPADR
+53 ALPVEK

-85 LMAMQKAA
+85 LTTMQKAA
-93 QEQQMPVI
+93 EEQQMPII

-109 EDRFWVNLIGKGYP
+109 EDRFWVNLIGRGYP

-172 LSRYQNST
+172 LARYENST

-186 NAETNLDRVWVYT
+186 NADANLDRVWVYT
-199 PVSTWTSDD
+199 PVSSWTSDD

-221 YDNIELF
+221 YDNIALF

-291 EFLKTEGDR
+291 EYLKTEGDR
-300 DLREFTKMDG
+300 GLREFTKMGG
-310 SLQLQFIALRSG
+310 SLQLQFLSVKSG
-322 GRATPSSRPG
+322 GRAAPSRPG
-332 KVVDEKVVKRLTTTS
+332 KVVSEKVVRRLTSTS
-347 IDEEGY
+347 DGEEGY
-353 PLPNRKVLVLETRV
+353 PMPNRKVLVLETRLV
-367 LESDGEKRETTYK
+367 EVDGEKRETVYK
-380 VEKIATLVHG
+380 IEKVATLVHG
-390 PYTQKYRETML
+390 PYTQNYREAML
-401 EELLRAQETIRGN
+401 EALLRAQETIRNN
-414 LPESVSEF
+414 LPESISEF

-435 IWVLQKREFEDSV
+435 IWVIQKREFEDSV
-448 PDIYL
+448 PDIFM
-453 RATERAYPSPELDE
+453 RATGKVYPIPALDE
-467 TTPFRPDDIRLLRD
+467 TTPFRPEDIRLLRD
-481 VCMEMAID
+481 VCMDMAIN
-489 SPQSRPFDSKQMLF
+489 SPQSGPLDSKQLLF
-503 NVLREQLGIQHGYRG
+503 TVLRNQLGIQHSYRG

-525 HRELENVLEMR
+525 HGELEDMLETR
-536 SFDSEDQALD
+536 SFDNEDEALD

-565 ADVFTYIPEK
+565 SDVFAYIPEE
-575 QPVQEQE
+575 QPAQELE
-582 A
+582 V

>member
-1 MSSKNITMEER
+1 MSKENITMEDR

-53 ALPADR
+53 ALPVDK

-85 LMAMQKAA
+85 LIAMQKAA
-93 QEQQMPVI
+93 TEQEMPII

-109 EDRFWVNLIGKGYP
+109 EDRFWVNLIGRGYP

-172 LSRYQNST
+172 LVRYENST

-186 NAETNLDRVWVYT
+186 NADASLDRVWVYT

-283 MPLLNFRN
+283 MPLLSFRN
-291 EFLKTEGDR
+291 EYLKTEGDR
-300 DLREFTKMDG
+300 ELREFTKMGG
-310 SLQLQFIALRSG
+310 SLQLQFLGVKSG
-322 GRATPSSRPG
+322 GRTAPSRPG
-332 KVVDEKVVKRLTTTS
+332 KVVSEKVVRRLTSTS
-347 IDEEGY
+347 DGEEGY
-353 PLPNRKVLVLETRV
+353 PMPNRKVLVLETRV
-367 LESDGEKRETTYK
+367 VEADGEKRETTYK
-380 VEKIATLVHG
+380 IEKIATLVHG
-390 PYTQKYRETML
+390 PYTQNYREAML
-401 EELLRAQETIRGN
+401 EALLRAQEAIRNN
-414 LPESVSEF
+414 LPESISEF

-435 IWVLQKREFEDSV
+435 IWVIQKREFEDSV
-448 PDIYL
+448 PDIFL
-453 RATERAYPSPELDE
+453 RATGKAYPTPELDE
-467 TTPFRPDDIRLLRD
+467 TTPFRPEDIRLLRD
-481 VCMEMAID
+481 VCMDMAID
-489 SPQSRPFDSKQMLF
+489 SPQSGPLDSKQLLF
-503 NVLREQLGIQHGYRG
+503 TVLRNQLGIQHSYRG

-525 HRELENVLEMR
+525 HGELEDMLETR
-536 SFDSEDQALD
+536 SFDNEDEALD

-565 ADVFTYIPEK
+565 SDVFAYIPEE
-575 QPVQEQE
+575 QPAQELE
-582 A
+582 V